1 MKELTPR
8 QKAFADNYIECGVAE
23 EAAVK
28 AGYSKAYARG
38 NAHKLVANS
47 GICAY
52 IKERTRSAEEKR
64 IASGKEV
71 MEYFSAVMRGE
82 IKDQFELD
90 PSLADRTKAAVELAK
105 RTVDI
110 DAKNNAGADISANIK
125 TLADILINSR
135 PNRSLE
141 DYE

>member
-52 IKERTRSAEEKR
+52 IKERTRPVEEKR
-64 IASGKEV
+64 IASGNEV

-82 IKDQFELD
+82 IKDQFGLD

-110 DAKNNAGADISANIK
+110 DAKNNAGADIAANIK
-125 TLADILINSR
+125 TLADILINSK

-141 DYE
+141 NYE